1 MSGWIKIH
9 RDILY
14 HEIWSDKPFS
24 KGQAWID
31 LILMANHSD
40 NKCMVGNRMEDV
52 KRGSFITSELNLS
65 ERWGWGRKKVH
76 LFLKLLES
84 EEMIVLNPNN
94 KRTDIS
100 IVNYEVY
107 QYQGALKEQQKS
119 NKRASKVHEQ
129 EKKKNKNEKNF
140 NNFERR
146 RYDMDSLENKLM
158 EANRNGAGNKA

>member
-1 MSGWIKIH
+1 M
-9 RDILY
+9 
-14 HEIWSDKPFS
+14 
-24 KGQAWID
+24 
-31 LILMANHSD
+31 
-40 NKCMVGNRMEDV
+40 
-52 KRGSFITSELNLS
+52 
-65 ERWGWGRKKVH
+65 
-76 LFLKLLES
+76 FLKLLES

-146 RYDMDSLENKLM
+146 KYNMDSLEGELL
-158 EANRNGAGNKA
+158 EVDQNGTTDKA

>member
-31 LILMANHSD
+31 LILLANHSD
-40 NKCMVGNRMEDV
+40 NKCMVGNKVEEI
-52 KRGSFITSELNLS
+52 KRGSFITSELKLMD
-65 ERWGWGRKKVH
+65 RWGCGRKKVH

-94 KRTDIS
+94 KRTAIT
-100 IVNYEVY
+100 IVNYDVY
-107 QYQGALKEQQKS
+107 QYVGTAKEQQK
-119 NKRASKVHEQ
+119 NIKRTSKAHKQ
-129 EKKKNKNEKNF
+129 ERKKNKNEKNKF
-140 NNFERR
+140 NNFQGRE
-146 RYDMDSLENKLM
+146 YDMEGLEKRLICR
-158 EANRNGAGNKA
+158 E

>member
-1 MSGWIKIH
+1 MGLGEKKGTFVSKTSGIG
-9 RDILY
+9 RD
-14 HEIWSDKPFS
+14 D
-24 KGQAWID
+24 
-31 LILMANHSD
+31 
-40 NKCMVGNRMEDV
+40 
-52 KRGSFITSELNLS
+52 
-65 ERWGWGRKKVH
+65 
-76 LFLKLLES
+76 
-84 EEMIVLNPNN
+84 
-94 KRTDIS
+94 RTDIS

-158 EANRNGAGNKA
+158 EANRNGTGNKA